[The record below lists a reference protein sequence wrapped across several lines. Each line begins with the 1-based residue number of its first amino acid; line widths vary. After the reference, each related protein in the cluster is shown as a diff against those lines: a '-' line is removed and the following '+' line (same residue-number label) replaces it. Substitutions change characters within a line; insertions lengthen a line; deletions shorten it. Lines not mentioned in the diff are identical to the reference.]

1 MEDFK
6 YPISVVGN
14 AESIFNKQNG
24 HLIDLYPTIRFNRA
38 EIEDPLCQGSRWDY
52 LASSEINTFEKYNE
66 QLAEFH
72 TLIFTPTKKEM
83 EYKIRKVKFT
93 TKIFKLPIFQSQY
106 LNNELGAP
114 PSTGLQILYYLS
126 TMQNKN
132 VNIFGFDFKKTKTF
146 YENRNKG
153 RHDYDREKS
162 FIMNLVSQNGW
173 KFYN

>member
-1 MEDFK
+1 
-6 YPISVVGN
+6 
-14 AESIFNKQNG
+14 
-24 HLIDLYPTIRFNRA
+24 
-38 EIEDPLCQGSRWDY
+38 
-52 LASSEINTFEKYNE
+52 
-66 QLAEFH
+66 
-72 TLIFTPTKKEM
+72 M